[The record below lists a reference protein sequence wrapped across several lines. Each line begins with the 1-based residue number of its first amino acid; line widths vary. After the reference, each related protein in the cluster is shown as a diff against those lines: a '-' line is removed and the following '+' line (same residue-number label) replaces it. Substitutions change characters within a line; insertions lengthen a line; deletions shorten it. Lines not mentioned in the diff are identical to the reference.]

1 MGSKKV
7 PCPGMTFDVVPFHTS
22 RLKSWLDSIL
32 WEQNLRTEDIL
43 RLKGV
48 VNVYGSTN
56 QKIIQAVHEV
66 YDIQD
71 AGSSRPG
78 SSTINEIVLIGRKL
92 EEEKLLLSLRE
103 CMVNES

>member
-1 MGSKKV
+1 M
-7 PCPGMTFDVVPFHTS
+7 
-22 RLKSWLDSIL
+22 
-32 WEQNLRTEDIL
+32 RTEDIL

-48 VNVYGSTN
+48 VNVDGRNN

-71 AGSSRPG
+71 AGSNRPG
-78 SSTINEIVLIGRKL
+78 SSSMNEIVLIGRRL
-92 EEEKLLLSLRE
+92 EEEKLLLSLRK